1 VAYAGQFA
9 RANNLVISRG
19 DGQSWDK
26 VAEYP
31 LIYLLD
37 LRRSGWQVQNTVGKR
52 RKGIPLGG
60 QLVQQR
66 LGVLEVG
73 SVEALGEPV
82 VDLGKHRVRL
92 FAMPLFREEPCEAN
106 GRAKFA

>member
-31 LIYLLD
+31 LTYLLD
-37 LRRSGWQVQNTVGKR
+37 LRRSGWQVHCAIGKR
-52 RKGIPLGG
+52 RKGIPLRC
-60 QLVQQR
+60 QFVQQR
-66 LGVLEVG
+66 LGVFQVRG
-73 SVEALGEPV
+73 VEALGEPV
-82 VDLGKHRVRL
+82 VDFGQHRAGFV
-92 FAMPLFREEPCEAN
+92 AAICI
-106 GRAKFA
+106 

>member
-37 LRRSGWQVQNTVGKR
+37 LRRSGWQVQRGRRSTLALVSIILRLLVGR
-52 RKGIPLGG
+52 R
-60 QLVQQR
+60 R
-66 LGVLEVG
+66 
-73 SVEALGEPV
+73 VE
-82 VDLGKHRVRL
+82 
-92 FAMPLFREEPCEAN
+92 FRTH
-106 GRAKFA
+106 